1 MIAVPPTYVLAS
13 PIVNAFIVDE
23 SDVLP
28 TKIDNPA
35 RLQINPTMNT
45 AITIKERFQG
55 FLLLGEYYAL
65 VDRLRKREMVER
77 ETINT

>member
-45 AITIKERFQG
+45 AITIKERFHHSRHLVGQFASLG
-55 FLLLGEYYAL
+55 RNLL
-65 VDRLRKREMVER
+65 
-77 ETINT
+77 